1 MIYGVVC
8 MAKSKKKGLKTAF
21 ILTVVIAIIYGLFCS
36 YAVMI
41 RTVHSMAQ
49 SQMEQVAN
57 EAIHKAIMDASSNG
71 AVYGELVTIYRNDQG
86 SIESLTLNPYAVNSL
101 KSEISLK
108 VLDYLNDSERYVIEV
123 PLGNFF
129 NSDFLSG
136 FGPKVHLKVIPFNVA
151 EIDFESKFTP
161 AGINQVLHTV
171 TVRVDVKI
179 GAILPGFEEIS
190 DVSSSAIISEAIIIG
205 DVPETYLEITK

>member
-1 MIYGVVC
+1 
-8 MAKSKKKGLKTAF
+8 MAKTKKSSLKTIF
-21 ILTVVIAIIYGLFCS
+21 ILIAVLVVIYCLFCS

-41 RTVHSMAQ
+41 RTVHSVAQ

-57 EAIHKAIMDASSNG
+57 EAIHKAIMDASANG

-101 KSEISLK
+101 KSDISLK
-108 VLDYLNDSERYVIEV
+108 VLDYLNDSDKYNIEV

-129 NSDFLSG
+129 NSDFLTG
-136 FGPKVHLKVIPFNVA
+136 FGPKVPLRVIPFNVA
-151 EIDFESKFTP
+151 EIDFVSKFTP

-179 GAILPGFEEIS
+179 GALLPGFEEIS